1 MRMLAHPARTD
12 IELTSVFHALS
23 DPVRLGIVV
32 GLLHGGEQ
40 STGGLAIPMN
50 KSSLSHHLK
59 ILREAGVTFTRIQGT
74 HRFLSLRREDLDAR
88 FPGLLDAIAAAAHLP
103 GRAPVPI
110 RRYAA

>member
-1 MRMLAHPARTD
+1 MRMLAHPARMD
-12 IELTSVFHALS
+12 IELTAVFHALS

-32 GLLHGGEQ
+32 GLLDGGEQ

-74 HRFLSLRREDLDAR
+74 HRLLSLRREDLEAR
-88 FPGLLDAIAAAAHLP
+88 FPGLLDAVAAAA
-103 GRAPVPI
+103 RAPARI

>member
-1 MRMLAHPARTD
+1 MRMLAHPARMD

-32 GLLHGGEQ
+32 GLLDGNEE
-40 STGGLAIPMN
+40 STGGLAVPMN

-74 HRFLSLRREDLDAR
+74 HRLLSLRREDLDAR
-88 FPGLLDAIAAAAHLP
+88 FPGLLEAVTAAA
-103 GRAPVPI
+103 RTPVPI